1 MPHLHQQY
9 QEGSKNYA
17 SDEFRGAFPKDVS
30 FVGSVRRHKYDC
42 ELAKAA
48 AEYMPGP
55 RMCEDTLSG
64 YRSTISSGD
73 NVHYFGTKSANDRDK
88 AAVVKVLQAAHNGY
102 DADKHQLT
110 ALEASHIR
118 AGALWLAEHKDEFS
132 DGFIASNLKIYENAV
147 GPGGFSVVDRTWF
160 GPTLEGGN
168 DSLTNSHSRGEA
180 PQTGG
185 SSATSLALE
194 TPPTG
199 RDAANAP
206 APQRQEFGSREG
218 APPRA
223 PLPAGA
229 PPAPQGSTLEAPLAS
244 SPSKGKGG
252 QRPFDAGKDEYRAEH
267 PGLSGRQTRHIIA
280 NSLLERYNADPNEYA
295 LHAKDINYRMGGR
308 RLNLSKDKLVDN
320 GLIREIFKEGTGSYN
335 AEYIAKKGVSYQQ
348 QGDLLALRFDR
359 LGEFY
364 AKTHNP
370 LYRQMMEDVRSVAK
384 NNLSVDLREW
394 KLPKDRGIPLPS
406 AAQLGERSAPS
417 MFAPRPAPTPLPQRA
432 PVEAQHQA
440 GLLSY
445 NAFRSANAGM
455 GLTRNGTGPGSMSF
469 AYKNQGQASSIP
481 IAAPRLRPTLAP
493 QTAPVVPRVSQ
504 APPMAAPRHIYA
516 YASPSYS
523 TPSYVPRSAPTYYA
537 PPAPVYRP
545 VYTPS
550 FSSGYG
556 GGGGWGGGGGLG
568 YTSRGHELFMGS
580 RGGVYHMT
588 SGGHRRYH

>member
-55 RMCEDTLSG
+55 RMGEDTISG

-132 DGFIASNLKIYENAV
+132 AGFIASNLKIYENAV
-147 GPGGFSVVDRTWF
+147 GPEGVPVVDPTWF
-160 GPTLEGGN
+160 DPPLEGGN
-168 DSLTNSHSRGEA
+168 GSLTKSHQARGEA
-180 PQTGG
+180 PHTGG
-185 SSATSLALE
+185 SSATYLALE
-194 TPPTG
+194 TPPTVRG
-199 RDAANAP
+199 VASAP
-206 APQRQEFGSREG
+206 G
-218 APPRA
+218 APLA
-223 PLPAGA
+223 
-229 PPAPQGSTLEAPLAS
+229 APLAS

-252 QRPFDAGKDEYRAEH
+252 QRPFDAGKDEYKADH

-320 GLIREIFKEGTGSYN
+320 GLTREIFKEGTGSYN

-348 QGDLLALRFDR
+348 QGDLLGLRFDR

-481 IAAPRLRPTLAP
+481 MAAPRLRPTLAP